1 MIWPCFVTLFRT
13 NRRFGTAQTPCV
25 QPTTHCLHTRPKTVK
40 RILRSTFS
48 ALRYAGAPTERR
60 TWTRSANEQG
70 FAAGVGNC
78 TSDSETTGDAQVK
91 SRFTTRINA
100 FPRVANMDNTDTRK
114 LMANKQSTL
123 VWTSC
128 PSSWETPTSRTHCET
143 KALNDLNRTSN

>member
-1 MIWPCFVTLFRT
+1 MLRDTLQDEPPFWHRS
-13 NRRFGTAQTPCV
+13 NPVRSAHNALSSHEAQDCETH
-25 QPTTHCLHTRPKTVK
+25 TTFNLLSSEICW
-40 RILRSTFS
+40 S
-48 ALRYAGAPTERR
+48 APTERR